1 MMLELYLFMTLAV
14 SFIVLLVVI
23 YTLIWGD
30 DDND

>member
-1 MMLELYLFMTLAV
+1 MKELYLFMTLAV

-30 DDND
+30 DGNE

>member
-1 MMLELYLFMTLAV
+1 MLELYLFMTLAV

>member
-1 MMLELYLFMTLAV
+1 MLELYLFMILAV